1 MLADLVWSDLKF
13 VGPNLEGV
21 LLDAV
26 ALGVTFGLQGPGQ
39 LITYMEDTTSAS
51 RLVLRVS
58 GPMVGEFLDAESG
71 EMLDQLTLQDPL
83 AARSQIL
90 VVPPG
95 REAVIL
101 ALRAR

>member
-1 MLADLVWSDLKF
+1 M
-13 VGPNLEGV
+13 
-21 LLDAV
+21 

-71 EMLDQLTLQDPL
+71 EFLDAESGEVLDQVTLQDPL
-83 AARSQIL
+83 AARSQTL